1 MIVIPK
7 EIAKI
12 ERELDN
18 AAAEM
23 LEQRAITDYNIMMGT
38 LEDPSEDDEEGEED
52 E

>member
-18 AAAEM
+18 AIADGIT
-23 LEQRAITDYNIMMGT
+23 QKAITDYNIMMGNI
-38 LEDPSEDDEEGEED
+38 EDPSEDEEEE
-52 E
+52 